1 MKQYEIVLHG
11 YDGEEVIVNEKFN
24 TIKEAMGWV
33 DWNEYSFQDIKLD
46 ENGDDYWATECRIF
60 NPEDDETYYNYHL
73 QECTQMSI
81 C

>member
-1 MKQYEIVLHG
+1 MKQYEVVLQG

-33 DWNEYSFQDIKLD
+33 DGNEYSFQDIKLD
-46 ENGDDYWATECRIF
+46 ENGNDYWDTEYRIF
-60 NPEDDETYYNYHL
+60 NPEDDETYYTYYV
-73 QECTQMSI
+73 QVCTQMSI